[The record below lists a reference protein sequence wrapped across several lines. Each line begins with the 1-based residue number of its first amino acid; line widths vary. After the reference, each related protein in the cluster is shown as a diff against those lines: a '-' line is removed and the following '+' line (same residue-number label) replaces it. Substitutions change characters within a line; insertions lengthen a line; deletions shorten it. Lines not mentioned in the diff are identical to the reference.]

1 MGFLIMLIALGVCG
15 GIFYILVQG
24 MKHRTRCFVAKQP
37 VGEVTK
43 LAPAAAI
50 TLGIFGTFLGIFI
63 GLLNFDAGNINE
75 SIPNLLNGLRTAFVT
90 SLFGIAAS
98 LVLKW
103 HFGRYDNKEI
113 QAENVTNREPVE
125 LLRQTASGVASLSE
139 TVKALGGMVVRCFRA
154 EEEWSLL
161 SQLKLIR
168 TEMGD
173 LRRDITKSLDEF
185 GKKVAELGTEAMIK
199 ALQEVIQ
206 DFNAKLSDLVGA
218 EFKQLKEAMIK
229 LVDWQEN
236 HRQAVDQMQQQL
248 ADYLSQVGSS
258 VQLLER
264 ASNSIHSTSER
275 LDSVDGRLSAIAVSA
290 DQLSDHAESLKAQNA
305 QLAEL
310 LIQVRTLGE
319 EAKTVLP
326 NVSAHI
332 NEATK
337 ALSLAAENARS
348 HLEEASAKVSDV
360 VTGVAKSIEG
370 AAAAHSQKVTKSV
383 DEIAAG
389 LEKTLDE
396 SLRSLGGQ
404 LAALSNKFA
413 EDYTPL
419 TNQLREVVR
428 LSERIGHAKDIRS

>member
-1 MGFLIMLIALGVCG
+1 MELPITLVVCVLILLILFLGWK
-15 GIFYILVQG
+15 Q
-24 MKHRTRCFVAKQP
+24 RERCYADKQP
-37 VGEVTK
+37 VDEWTK
-43 LAPAAAI
+43 LAPAAAM
-50 TLGIFGTFLGIFI
+50 TLGVFGTFLGIFI
-63 GLLNFDAGNINE
+63 GLLNFDTANIND
-75 SIPNLLNGLRTAFVT
+75 SIPNLLSGLKTAFFT
-90 SLFGIAAS
+90 SLVGMGAS
-98 LVLKW
+98 LVLKYR
-103 HFGRYDNKEI
+103 FGFYDNKEI
-113 QAENVTNREPVE
+113 QAEKVTSQDPVE
-125 LLRQTASGVASLSE
+125 LLRQTASGIKSLSE
-139 TVKALGGMVVRCFRA
+139 TVTAIGEMVFKCFRA
-154 EEEWSLL
+154 EEEYSLL
-161 SQLKLIR
+161 SQFKLIR

-185 GKKVAELGTEAMIK
+185 GEKVAELGTEAMIK

-206 DFNAKLSDLVGA
+206 DFNSKLSDLVGA

-248 ADYLSQVGSS
+248 TDYLAQVRSS

-264 ASNSIHSTSER
+264 ASNSIHSTSEH
-275 LDSVDGRLSAIAVSA
+275 LDSVDGSLSNISVSASDLSAHV
-290 DQLSDHAESLKAQNA
+290 ESLKAQNA

-337 ALSLAAENARS
+337 ALSRAAEGTRS
-348 HLEEASAKVSDV
+348 HLEETSAKTSEV
-360 VTGVAKSIEG
+360 VTGVTRTIEN
-370 AAAAHSQKVTKSV
+370 ATVAHSEQVTKSL
-383 DEIAAG
+383 DAIAAG

-404 LAALSNKFA
+404 LAALSKKFT
-413 EDYTPL
+413 EDYMPL
-419 TNQLREVVR
+419 TDRLRELVR
-428 LSERIGHAKDIRS
+428 LSERIDHATKTT

>member
-1 MGFLIMLIALGVCG
+1 MKLLITLITLGVCG
-15 GIFYILVQG
+15 VIIYILIQG
-24 MKHRTRCFVAKQP
+24 MKHRKRCYVDKQP
-37 VGEVTK
+37 VGELTK
-43 LAPAAAI
+43 LAPAAAM

-63 GLLNFDAGNINE
+63 GLLNFDARNINE

-90 SLFGIAAS
+90 SLFGIGGS
-98 LVLKW
+98 LFLKW
-103 HFGRYDNKEI
+103 RFGRYDNWE
-113 QAENVTNREPVE
+113 AESEKVTSQEPVE
-125 LLRQTASGVASLSE
+125 LLRQTANGVASLSD
-139 TVKALGGMVVRCFRA
+139 TVQAMGEMVVRCFRA

-173 LRRDITKSLDEF
+173 LKREITKSLDEF

-236 HRQAVDQMQQQL
+236 HRQAVDRMQQQL
-248 ADYLSQVGSS
+248 TDYLAQVHSS

-264 ASNSIHSTSER
+264 ASKSIYSASEH
-275 LDSVDGRLSAIAVSA
+275 LDSVDGSLSAIALNA
-290 DQLSDHAESLKAQNA
+290 DQLSFHAEFLKAQNA

-337 ALSLAAENARS
+337 ALSLAAESTRS
-348 HLEEASAKVSDV
+348 HLEETSAKTSDV
-360 VTGVAKSIEG
+360 VTGVAKRIED
-370 AAAAHSQKVTKSV
+370 ASAAHSEKVTKSV
-383 DEIAAG
+383 DAIAAG

-419 TNQLREVVR
+419 TDRLRDVVR
-428 LSERIGHAKDIRS
+428 LSKRIDHAKDIRS

>member
-1 MGFLIMLIALGVCG
+1 MEPLIGLITVLVCG
-15 GIFYILVQG
+15 GIIFILIQG
-24 MKHRTRCFVAKQP
+24 IMRRRDCYLYKQP
-37 VGEVTK
+37 VDEVTK
-43 LAPAAAI
+43 LAPAAAM
-50 TLGIFGTFLGIFI
+50 TGGIFGTFLGIFI
-63 GLLNFDAGNINE
+63 GLWNFDAGNIND
-75 SIPNLLNGLRTAFVT
+75 SIPSLLSGLKTAFIT
-90 SLFGIAAS
+90 SLVGIGAS
-98 LVLKW
+98 LILRW
-103 HFGRYDNKEI
+103 RFGHYDDEEARDEKVVS
-113 QAENVTNREPVE
+113 QEPIEV
-125 LLRQTASGVASLSE
+125 LRQTANGVASLSE
-139 TVKALGGMVVRCFRA
+139 SVKAIGEMVVSCFRS

-168 TEMGD
+168 TEMND
-173 LRRDITKSLDEF
+173 LRRDITKSLEEF

-236 HRQAVDQMQQQL
+236 HKRAVDQMQQQL
-248 ADYLSQVGSS
+248 TDYLTQVRSS
-258 VQLLER
+258 AELLER
-264 ASNSIHSTSER
+264 ASKSIHSTSEH
-275 LDSVDGRLSAIAVSA
+275 LDSVDGSLSAIAVSA

-337 ALSLAAENARS
+337 ALSLAAENTCS

-370 AAAAHSQKVTKSV
+370 ASAAHSEKVTKSV

-389 LEKTLDE
+389 LEKTLDQ
-396 SLRSLGGQ
+396 SLRSLGGE
-404 LAALSNKFA
+404 LAALSNKFV

-428 LSERIGHAKDIRS
+428 LSERIDHDKDIRS